1 MLRCLVLRPTF
12 GIAFTSTPATLSKH
26 LFSETGFSHT
36 VRSLYSMGRLPDAT
50 YFPGGLSPV
59 FGVGMLALQMPE
71 VGEGHI
77 SMGELFILIR
87 LI

>member
-1 MLRCLVLRPTF
+1 
-12 GIAFTSTPATLSKH
+12 
-26 LFSETGFSHT
+26 
-36 VRSLYSMGRLPDAT
+36 MGRLPDAT